1 MSNVAEPARLP
12 ILRAGLAQLGL
23 ELDALAA
30 VRFQRY
36 FELLEGGAAPL
47 GLTTVV
53 AYEDVQRRHF
63 LESAALGSVL
73 KVRGLLRPGV
83 RLLDLGSG
91 AGLPGIPVKILFP
104 NTSVTLVEA
113 TGKKAGWLRD
123 AVAAL
128 ELDDV
133 TVLAARA
140 EDLGRDPAHRER
152 YDVVTARAVAPL
164 RVLLE
169 LAAPLL
175 TVGGVLAAIKGERG
189 RAELHEAQE
198 AARVLTLE
206 LEAVAL
212 KAPYSTHEQVLV
224 LARKKAKTPE
234 RFPRRAGIPARRP
247 L

>member
-1 MSNVAEPARLP
+1 MSNGVEPASLP
-12 ILRAGLAQLGL
+12 VLRAGLAQLGL
-23 ELDALAA
+23 ELDARAA
-30 VRFQRY
+30 ARFQRY
-36 FELLEGGAAPL
+36 FELLEAGAALL

-53 AYEDVQRRHF
+53 GYEDVQRRHF
-63 LESAALGSVL
+63 LESAALGWAL
-73 KVRGLLRPGV
+73 KGRGLLAPGV

-104 NTSVTLVEA
+104 NVEVTLVEA
-113 TGKKAGWLRD
+113 TRKKAGWLRD

-133 TVLAARA
+133 TVLGARA

-169 LAAPLL
+169 LGAPLL

-189 RAELHEAQE
+189 RAELDEAQE
-198 AARVLTLE
+198 AARVLAVE
-206 LEAVAL
+206 LEAVGL
-212 KAPYSTHEQVLV
+212 QAPYSTHEQIAV
-224 LARKKAKTPE
+224 LATKKAKTAA
-234 RFPRRAGIPARRP
+234 RFPRRAGIPAKRP